1 MKSLHDFHPLVI
13 FSYFFAVIGLT
24 MFYMHPILLIIS
36 FTGATVTSFLLL
48 KKSFLKSI
56 KWLLPFMLVAAILNP
71 LLIHEGETAILYINE
86 QPITVEAIVYGFAA
100 SVMLI
105 AIIFWFSA
113 FNAVMT
119 SDKFLYLFTKISPA
133 VALLIS
139 LTMRLVPLFGH
150 QIKKIMYAQRAI
162 GMDPSSG
169 SVWHRIKAGTRILS
183 ILISWALESAI
194 ETADSMKARGYG
206 LKGRS
211 TFSLFR
217 FDRLDGIALSGIFI
231 LFIMQLLCSYFGWN
245 EFYYYPTFS
254 PIVWDGS
261 MIFMTISYGIL
272 VSLPIF
278 IEVLEAFKWRSLK
291 SIN

>member
-1 MKSLHDFHPLVI
+1 
-13 FSYFFAVIGLT
+13 
-24 MFYMHPILLIIS
+24 MHPILLIIS

-119 SDKFLYLFTKISPA
+119 SDKFLYLFAKVSPA

-139 LTMRLVPLFGH
+139 LTMRLVPYSVIKLRRLCMRNVRLAWTLVQVRFG
-150 QIKKIMYAQRAI
+150 IVLKLELVFY
-162 GMDPSSG
+162 PS
-169 SVWHRIKAGTRILS
+169 LS
-183 ILISWALESAI
+183 L
-194 ETADSMKARGYG
+194 G
-206 LKGRS
+206 L
-211 TFSLFR
+211 
-217 FDRLDGIALSGIFI
+217 
-231 LFIMQLLCSYFGWN
+231 
-245 EFYYYPTFS
+245 
-254 PIVWDGS
+254 
-261 MIFMTISYGIL
+261 
-272 VSLPIF
+272 
-278 IEVLEAFKWRSLK
+278 
-291 SIN
+291 